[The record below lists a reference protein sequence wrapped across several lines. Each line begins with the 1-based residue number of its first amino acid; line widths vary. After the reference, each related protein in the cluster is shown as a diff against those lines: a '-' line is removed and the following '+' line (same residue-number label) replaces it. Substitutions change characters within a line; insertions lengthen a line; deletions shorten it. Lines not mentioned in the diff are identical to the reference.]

1 MVEITKVR
9 LSNQVYAALKEMIA
23 IHRFEPGSRVNVEQ
37 LTKELGTSRTPIWE
51 AVHRLIQEGL
61 LTDIPNRG
69 VFMVELTPAA
79 ALELYV
85 VREALEGLAARCA
98 VRNIDAQ
105 TLRKMKESMADQ
117 REVVASRDLA
127 GYSRLD
133 FEFHGLVYEA
143 SGNTLLREMLDT
155 IKHKM
160 RPIAMHI
167 DLVLPQLLKE
177 HDDIVTALELRDE
190 QKAELAFNIHN
201 RHLIRQIEESSEG
214 DAWKPCVAAEEKKE
228 VNGTVR

>member
-1 MVEITKVR
+1 MVEITKVK

-37 LTKELGTSRTPIWE
+37 LTKELGTSRTPTWE

-61 LTDIPNRG
+61 LTEIPNRG
-69 VFMVELTPAA
+69 VFMVELTPTAA
-79 ALELYV
+79 MELYT
-85 VREALEGLAARCA
+85 VREALEGLAARGA
-98 VRNIDAQ
+98 VRNIDDGTIRRMQESLDEQRRVIQ
-105 TLRKMKESMADQ
+105 T
-117 REVVASRDLA
+117 RDLA

-133 FEFHGLVYEA
+133 FEFHGMVYEVC
-143 SGNTLLREMLDT
+143 GNSLLREMLDT

-177 HDDIVTALELRDE
+177 HAAIVQALELRDE
-190 QKAELAFNIHN
+190 HKAEQAFNVHN
-201 RHLIRQIEESSEG
+201 RHLIKQIQESSDG
-214 DAWKPCVAAEEKKE
+214 STWKIYVP
-228 VNGTVR
+228 T